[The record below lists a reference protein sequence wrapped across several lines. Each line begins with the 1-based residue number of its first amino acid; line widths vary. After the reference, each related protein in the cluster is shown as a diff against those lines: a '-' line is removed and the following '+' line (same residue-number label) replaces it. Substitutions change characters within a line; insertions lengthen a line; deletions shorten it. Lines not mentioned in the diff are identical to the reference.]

1 MRKRAPEQGEFSGVK
16 ALALGLPL
24 VLAAAAA
31 GAAPAQPGP
40 PRLLGLRISN
50 GGTPFAGDT
59 PQLATISPNRD
70 GFRDRATIRFK
81 LDRAGTVELQVV
93 ATDEVRRP
101 VQTIWSTR
109 RKLAAGPQTIV
120 WTPGRATPDRT
131 YLVRLTVRG
140 EQGGRR
146 VYGFEPPRRG
156 RLTSGLV
163 VRVQGIQT
171 GFLNRSYPV
180 GGEAS
185 LTVATDARRVR
196 LQLFSFA
203 NLPHPTVR
211 DLRTNGLAVAP
222 AVRLDWA
229 RRRSTSHLVQ
239 ISHAGITQSG
249 LYFLRVTAGDGRVGY
264 APLILRPRTLGE
276 HKVAVVLST
285 NTWQAYNFLDRNGD
299 GWGDSW
305 YVSGATTAVDLRRPY
320 LDFGVPLRF
329 RDWDLSFISWL
340 ERTGKEVDYLSD
352 DDLERVGSGDALRN
366 AYDLVVFPGH
376 EEYVRGHTY
385 DVVRRYRDLGGR
397 LMFLSANNFFW
408 KVDRDGQLLRR
419 VQMWRKLGRPE
430 ASLVGSQWSAGN
442 GGSLQKPYL
451 VQGAATQPW
460 AYAGTGLR
468 NGSAFGRY
476 GIEIDA
482 RSQSSPPGTAVLAR
496 IPNLIGAHDAEMTYY
511 ETAAGGRV
519 FSAGVVNFAASITDP
534 AVSRLVEN
542 VWERLSTGKKTTG
555 PLRPGGRGRQ
565 AVMSG

>member
-1 MRKRAPEQGEFSGVK
+1 VRVF
-16 ALALGLPL
+16 ALGLPL
-24 VLAAAAA
+24 LLAATGA

-50 GGTPFAGDT
+50 GGLPFAGDA
-59 PQLATISPNRD
+59 PHLATISPNGD
-70 GFRDRATIRFK
+70 GFRDRALIRFK
-81 LDRAGTVELQVV
+81 LDRAGTVEVRVV
-93 ATDEVRRP
+93 ATHEVGRP
-101 VQTIWSTR
+101 VRMIWSTR
-109 RKLAAGPQTIV
+109 RKLDAGPHTIV
-120 WTPGRATPDRT
+120 WKADRSTPDRN
-131 YLVRLTVRG
+131 YLVRLAVHAP
-140 EQGGRR
+140 GGSRR
-146 VYGFEPPRRG
+146 VYGYEPPRRD

-180 GGEAS
+180 GGDAS
-185 LTVATDARRVR
+185 LNIATDARRVR

-211 DLRTNGLAVAP
+211 DLRTSGLAVAP
-222 AVRLDWA
+222 AVRLDW
-229 RRRSTSHLVQ
+229 RRRRNASHVVQ
-239 ISHAGITQSG
+239 ISPAGVAESG
-249 LYFLRVTAGDGRVGY
+249 LYFLRVTAGDGRIGY
-264 APLILRPRTLGE
+264 APLILRPRKLGE

-305 YVSGATTAVDLRRPY
+305 YVSGATRAVDLRRPY
-320 LDFGVPLRF
+320 LDFGVPSRF

-340 ERTGKEVDYLSD
+340 KRTGKQVDYLSD
-352 DDLERVGSGDALRN
+352 DDLQRVRSGDALRS

-376 EEYVRGHTY
+376 EEYASEHVY

-408 KVDRDGQLLRR
+408 KVERDGQLLRR

-430 ASLVGSQWSAGN
+430 AALVGSQWSAGN
-442 GGSLQKPYL
+442 LGAILKPY
-451 VQGAATQPW
+451 VVKGAGAEPW
-460 AYAGTGLR
+460 AFAGTGLG
-468 NGSAFGRY
+468 NGSTFGRY

-482 RSQSSPPGTAVLAR
+482 RSASSPPGTAVLAR

-511 ETAAGGRV
+511 DTAAGARV
-519 FSAGVVNFAASITDP
+519 FAAGVVNFAASITNP

-542 VWERLSTGKKTTG
+542 VWARLIA
-555 PLRPGGRGRQ
+555 P
-565 AVMSG
+565 